1 VCFIQELHRR
11 KVKAGERFG
20 AAYAVG
26 YFDDIAAMEKVCDRY
41 KGKRALRVREGK
53 FWLE

>member
-11 KVKAGERFG
+11 HVKAGETFG

-26 YFDDIAAMEKVCDRY
+26 YFDDIAAMKKLCDTY
-41 KGKRALRVREGK
+41 KGKRNLRVEGGK
-53 FWLE
+53 YRLD